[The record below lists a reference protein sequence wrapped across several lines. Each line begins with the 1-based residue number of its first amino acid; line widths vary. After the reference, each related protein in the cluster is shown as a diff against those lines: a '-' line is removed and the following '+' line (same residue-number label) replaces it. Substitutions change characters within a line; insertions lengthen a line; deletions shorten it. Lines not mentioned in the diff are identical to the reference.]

1 MTLQDFSVVK
11 AYLEKKKEE
20 NELDKLS
27 DAFYY
32 MALEQILDIEDEEIF
47 DAITD
52 SSFLNVQKGVGGH
65 DRGIDAIF
73 IENKKVPVIHLF
85 NCKYTD
91 KFSKA
96 KDSNFPSGEIDKIAQ
111 YLEMVMAQEVQ
122 AINASN
128 DILKQK
134 TEDIWSVFEEV
145 SPTFILHLCANY
157 DRGLQEDEDNRL
169 KKILSKYSNFTY
181 QFHGISSFV
190 RGINGKEKTVIN
202 GKFRIPAN
210 LMFEKSDGDIRALIL
225 SVNGLEL
232 LRLMLADENIRNQLD
247 LDDNNLMFMQS
258 LCEDTFYDNVRIYQT
273 QKSRINKSI
282 VKTVLSREERARF
295 FYYNNGITITCKS
308 FSYPKGPTMPIVT
321 LEDIQ
326 VVNGSQTMHALFE
339 VMRLDEHNV
348 ESLREIELL
357 CRIYELKNPQ
367 YSSRIA
373 EYTNSQNPVTTRDI
387 RSIDLVQ
394 QNLESEFKYKG
405 YFYERK
411 KDQYKDEPKKKRLD
425 AGKVGQV
432 LMAFYNEMP
441 AEAKNDKKLIFGEKY
456 DDIFN
461 DSINADKVLVAY
473 KLYEKIEGAKKEFV
487 RNRDTLTSKER
498 ECKSYLGYVSFY
510 ILYTLGV
517 LASANGIA
525 FAVENI
531 EKIFDLYSIALAL
544 IEKAIKQERKY
555 VESYNH
561 GAFFKGSRPKVYI
574 LDFVRRCGKELT
586 IQRIEKLRLNEINK

>member
-1 MTLQDFSVVK
+1 M
-11 AYLEKKKEE
+11 
-20 NELDKLS
+20 
-27 DAFYY
+27 
-32 MALEQILDIEDEEIF
+32 
-47 DAITD
+47 
-52 SSFLNVQKGVGGH
+52 
-65 DRGIDAIF
+65 
-73 IENKKVPVIHLF
+73 
-85 NCKYTD
+85 
-91 KFSKA
+91 
-96 KDSNFPSGEIDKIAQ
+96 
-111 YLEMVMAQEVQ
+111 
-122 AINASN
+122 
-128 DILKQK
+128 
-134 TEDIWSVFEEV
+134 
-145 SPTFILHLCANY
+145 
-157 DRGLQEDEDNRL
+157 
-169 KKILSKYSNFTY
+169 
-181 QFHGISSFV
+181 
-190 RGINGKEKTVIN
+190 
-202 GKFRIPAN
+202 
-210 LMFEKSDGDIRALIL
+210 
-225 SVNGLEL
+225 
-232 LRLMLADENIRNQLD
+232 
-247 LDDNNLMFMQS
+247 
-258 LCEDTFYDNVRIYQT
+258 
-273 QKSRINKSI
+273 
-282 VKTVLSREERARF
+282 
-295 FYYNNGITITCKS
+295 
-308 FSYPKGPTMPIVT
+308 
-321 LEDIQ
+321 
-326 VVNGSQTMHALFE
+326 
-339 VMRLDEHNV
+339 
-348 ESLREIELL
+348 

-394 QNLESEFKYKG
+394 QKLESEFKYKG

-487 RNRDTLTSKER
+487 RKRDTLTSKER
-498 ECKSYLGYVSFY
+498 DCKSYLVYVSFY

-555 VESYNH
+555 AETYNH